1 MSLTSVG
8 NVIGPIMSGA
18 LLDMNYHYP
27 YLVVTAFLVA
37 SFLLTYEI
45 KMNPRSKT
53 IVKK

>member
-27 YLVVTAFLVA
+27 YVVVTIFLII
-37 SFLLTYEI
+37 SFGMTYLI
-45 KMNPRSKT
+45 KDRTSIK
-53 IVKK
+53 VV